1 MSWRAGMTAQVAATL
16 IKVWMREIMK
26 GDRAFVEALRV
37 LLNCVIFDWAN
48 YRRYLEAA
56 GQAI

>member
-1 MSWRAGMTAQVAATL
+1 MTAQVAATL